1 MSRIAERFAALR
13 RRGEGALVVFVTAG
27 DPNPAVSEKLVL
39 TIAEAGADIIEVGV
53 PFSDPLADGPTIQA
67 STFRALQQGVTPDAV
82 LEMIAR
88 VRRQSDVPL
97 VAMTYFNPVW
107 QMGVERFAR
116 EASEAGVDGVIMT
129 DMPPDEAGE
138 WHPVARQYGLDTI
151 FLVAP
156 TSTPERM
163 RLVAQMSSG
172 FVYCVS
178 RTGVT
183 GVREHLPEE
192 VPQMLQAMRALTDLP
207 LCVGFG
213 ISRPEHVQAVCQV
226 ADGAVVGSAVV
237 SLIAQEAGHGEQA
250 VLSAVRRFVN
260 ELKEATAVRP
270 VSRGKHT

>member
-1 MSRIAERFAALR
+1 MSRIPERFASLR
-13 RRGEGALVVFVTAG
+13 EQREGALVVFITAG
-27 DPNPAVSEKLVL
+27 DPNLLLSEKAVL
-39 TIAEAGADIIEVGV
+39 TIAEAGADIIEIGI
-53 PFSDPLADGPTIQA
+53 PFSDPLADGPTIQS
-67 STFRALQQGVTPDAV
+67 STFRALQQGVTPASA
-82 LEMIAR
+82 LEMVAR
-88 VRRQSDVPL
+88 VRAQSDVPL
-97 VAMTYFNPVW
+97 VVMTYFNPVW

-116 EASEAGVDGVIMT
+116 EASQAGVDGVIMT

-138 WHPVARQYGLDTI
+138 WHPVARRYGLDTI

-183 GVREHLPEE
+183 GAREDLPEE
-192 VPQMLQAMRALTDLP
+192 VPQMLRAMRELTELP

-213 ISRPEHVQAVCQV
+213 ISRPEHVRAVCQV

-237 SLIAQEAGHGEQA
+237 SLMAQEAARGEPA
-250 VLSAVRRFVN
+250 ALSAVYRFVKG
-260 ELKEATAVRP
+260 LKEATRP
-270 VSRGKHT
+270 Q